1 MKGILVFILFIT
13 STFPGTIFAQNE
25 VAPVDESKTDTFYFK
40 VLPELDVY
48 GPPTFK
54 SKRDARRYYKLIRDV
69 RKTLPYAKLA
79 AELLVAVNDTLQTI
93 PGELAKK
100 KFMKSKEKELMA
112 EFEKPLRRLT
122 YSQGRLLMKLVDR
135 ECQQTSYEIVKLYR
149 GRFSAFFWQSVAFFF
164 GANLKSE
171 YDALGDDRMIEYV
184 VRAFEQGRLMM

>member
-1 MKGILVFILFIT
+1 MKGILVFILFIAT
-13 STFPGTIFAQNE
+13 TFPGTLIAQNE
-25 VAPVDESKTDTFYFK
+25 GAPVDESKTDTFYFK

-48 GPPTFK
+48 APPTFK

-100 KFMKSKEKELMA
+100 KFMKSKEKDLMA
-112 EFEKPLRRLT
+112 EFEQPLRRLT
-122 YSQGRLLMKLVDR
+122 FSQGRLLMKLVDR